1 MDPFALRGNALW
13 CEGVPLQRIAAEVG
27 TPVYVYSTA
36 AIAGQ
41 ARGMR
46 EAVAGSGSGD
56 PLVAFAVKAN
66 PNIAVLRVVAAAGL
80 GADVV
85 SIGEY
90 RRALAAGIAPQHIV
104 FSGVGKT
111 AAEVSEAL
119 AGGVLQFNAE
129 SIEELRM
136 LSGVAAASGR
146 VAPVALRI
154 NPDVAADTHAKITTG
169 TQSNKFGI
177 AAGDTLAAWRA
188 ARAFPHIALVGLA
201 VHIGSQ
207 ISSLTPLRAAF
218 ERLGELMAAL
228 RADGADVRTADLGGG
243 LGVIYDPAQ
252 RHPPLP
258 QEFGDMVRS
267 VTAKWNTRLIFEP
280 GRLIVANAGV
290 LLSEVVRVKS
300 GSGPPWVIVD
310 AGMNDL
316 MRPSLYEAYH
326 AIEAVCPRGPRII
339 ANVVGPICETGDTF
353 ALGRE
358 IDEVRAGDLIVL
370 RTAGAYGATM
380 ASSYNSRPL
389 TPEVLVDGDKWALV
403 RRRVHIDELAACE
416 PPEWLA

>member
-1 MDPFALRGNALW
+1 MDPFALRGNTLW
-13 CEGVPLQRIAAEVG
+13 CEGVPLQRIAVEVG

-36 AIAGQ
+36 AIVRQ

-129 SIEELRM
+129 SVEELRM
-136 LSGVAAASGR
+136 LSGVAAASGQ

-188 ARAFPHIALVGLA
+188 AQAFPHIALVGLA

-290 LLSEVVRVKS
+290 LMSEVIRVKS
-300 GSGPPWVIVD
+300 GGGPPWVIVD

-358 IDEVRAGDLIVL
+358 IDETRTGDLIVL

-416 PPEWLA
+416 PPEWLN

>member
-1 MDPFALRGNALW
+1 M
-13 CEGVPLQRIAAEVG
+13 
-27 TPVYVYSTA
+27 
-36 AIAGQ
+36 
-41 ARGMR
+41 
-46 EAVAGSGSGD
+46 
-56 PLVAFAVKAN
+56 
-66 PNIAVLRVVAAAGL
+66 
-80 GADVV
+80 
-85 SIGEY
+85 
-90 RRALAAGIAPQHIV
+90 
-104 FSGVGKT
+104 
-111 AAEVSEAL
+111 
-119 AGGVLQFNAE
+119 
-129 SIEELRM
+129 
-136 LSGVAAASGR
+136 
-146 VAPVALRI
+146 
-154 NPDVAADTHAKITTG
+154 
-169 TQSNKFGI
+169 
-177 AAGDTLAAWRA
+177 
-188 ARAFPHIALVGLA
+188 A

-228 RADGADVRTADLGGG
+228 RADGADVRAADLGGG

-358 IDEVRAGDLIVL
+358 IDEARAGDLIVF

-416 PPEWLA
+416 PPEWLGLELLGQLRDDLEQVADEADVGDLEDRRFLVLVDGDDDLRILHAREVLDRARDADRDIDLRARRSCRSGRPGNRWAHSRRRPRRGWRRPRRRACRRAGRAARGIARLSRTRGRPRR

>member
-1 MDPFALRGNALW
+1 MDCFALRESALW

-66 PNIAVLRVVAAAGL
+66 PNSAVLRVVAAAGL

-136 LSGVAAASGR
+136 LSGVAAASGW

-358 IDEVRAGDLIVL
+358 IDEARDGDLIVL

-403 RRRVHIDELAACE
+403 RRRVHIDELAARE
-416 PPEWLA
+416 PPQWLA